1 MNSTRQKQSNPV
13 DMLRERTLESLIKPV
28 DARARFI
35 IVLIGVF
42 LALTAWA
49 ISSPVGS
56 SPDDD
61 FHLASI
67 WCGDGPRQGLC
78 VSGTTLAQSICFAY
92 NANATGACQAGK
104 LEISESLFF
113 VTDRVNSTGL
123 YPPAFYATLGIFAS
137 SHLQT
142 SVIAMRM
149 FNVFLF
155 MGLTTALW
163 LTLGSRLKRALVI
176 TYTVTLVPLGLF
188 LIPSTNPSSWAIIGM
203 GNFFF
208 SLIALL
214 RETSRRKQAVLI
226 MLAVLSFGLLAGSRG
241 DAAAFSVV
249 AMVAA
254 VLISRTPMRTAS
266 LRYAVMLM
274 LTLAAILTFFAT
286 GQANVAADGLR
297 DASSSPSTLS
307 GLNLLLSNILN
318 LPSLMMGVFGSW
330 GLGWLDTLLPPT
342 VWILASGAALIS
354 MFQGLS
360 ESSTWKNL
368 ATGVVLTATLAFP
381 LIVLSKSHAAVG
393 AYVQPRYL
401 LPLIILLV
409 ATTVAPAENA
419 VGRDLNR
426 VQRFVLASFL
436 LIAFTVAL
444 HLNMDRYISGASHP
458 SWNLMTADGWWWPVA
473 IPALGVWLGGS
484 LGMLM
489 LLWGVYAQK
498 ITPQADLATGREPI
512 TSIEEGP

>member
-1 MNSTRQKQSNPV
+1 MLQGLTSTRLV
-13 DMLRERTLESLIKPV
+13 KPV
-28 DARARFI
+28 GDKTRF
-35 IVLIGVF
+35 VLVLVGVF

-49 ISSPVGS
+49 VASPVGS

-78 VSGTTLAQSICFAY
+78 ESGTTPQSRSIPVALAQSICFAY

-123 YPPAFYATLGIFAS
+123 YPPVFYATLGLLAS

-142 SVIAMRM
+142 SVIAMRL

-155 MGLTTALW
+155 VGLTTALW
-163 LTLGSRLKRALVI
+163 LTLGSRLRRALVI
-176 TYTVTLVPLGLF
+176 TYTVTLVPLGFF
-188 LIPSTNPSSWAIIGM
+188 LIPSTNPSSWAIIGI

-208 SLIALL
+208 SILALL
-214 RETSRRKQAVLI
+214 KETSRRKQAVLI
-226 MLAVLSFGLLAGSRG
+226 VIALLSFGILAGSRG
-241 DAAAFSVV
+241 DAAAFSVL

-254 VLISRTPMRTAS
+254 ALNSRTPIRVAWR
-266 LRYAVMLM
+266 RYAFILV
-274 LTLAAILTFFAT
+274 LTVAATLTFLST

-297 DASSSPSTLS
+297 DSSSSPSALS

-318 LPSLMMGVFGSW
+318 LPSLLMGVFGSW

-342 VWILASGAALIS
+342 VWILAGGAALIS

-360 ESSTWKNL
+360 ESSAWKNL
-368 ATGVVLTATLAFP
+368 GTGVVLAATLTFP
-381 LIVLSKSHAAVG
+381 LIVLSKSQAAVG

-409 ATTVAPAENA
+409 ATTVVPANDE
-419 VGRDLNR
+419 VGWDMNR

-444 HLNMDRYISGASHP
+444 HLNMGRYISGASHP

-473 IPALGVWLGGS
+473 IPALGFWLGGS
-484 LGMLM
+484 LGMLL
-489 LLWGVYAQK
+489 LLWGVYTQK
-498 ITPQADLATGREPI
+498 ITPHRDLDTGREPT
-512 TSIEEGP
+512 TSIGASP